1 MTFEDDPVCDGVN
14 GTTRFL
20 CHEGDYD
27 PFFYRCLEQF
37 GSGQIYF
44 ALGSFLLVLGILGFC
59 YLKYRFRNEKI
70 FLDFLHKTTI
80 GFLIL
85 FTGWQGITLITIA
98 CYMWSFYATIIVIL
112 ISMPLIAWLIVR
124 SVHYNVNLD
133 KHEMIELAVGDH
145 FQDFNN
151 SSLASITCLAL
162 LQFIL
167 CLIFLCSIFA
177 ENHSG
182 PKFCVRTVIYYCI
195 GMNVQFMYIF
205 HHFINA
211 LLDKEKFW
219 DSVEDTKM
227 FCCLSEIN
235 QEQSHWK
242 KISRYEVRYRRFL
255 YRFINGCVMLWVIAL
270 IPIQITV
277 SEGVQ
282 DVVLNIVAAYFITE
296 LDDLNRDAK
305 ITLST
310 NMERF
315 RMVRNTKIL
324 YKWKS
329 NISIY
334 EVKSHDNLFSSHTIR
349 SLGIDDYID
358 DYTLGEI
365 PLDASQ
371 NEGKEENESYTN
383 IIREVKPSISQTKSS
398 SKAQKVTFQNQTSSN
413 LSPTR
418 QSSSLFP
425 PTRSLII
432 NNVPKKQ
439 NVSVLSMNN
448 AHEGDNEVF
457 GLDVPEYASV
467 DERSISSDDENCDDD
482 KFYSC

>member
-1 MTFEDDPVCDGVN
+1 
-14 GTTRFL
+14 
-20 CHEGDYD
+20 
-27 PFFYRCLEQF
+27 
-37 GSGQIYF
+37 
-44 ALGSFLLVLGILGFC
+44 
-59 YLKYRFRNEKI
+59 
-70 FLDFLHKTTI
+70 
-80 GFLIL
+80 
-85 FTGWQGITLITIA
+85 
-98 CYMWSFYATIIVIL
+98 
-112 ISMPLIAWLIVR
+112 
-124 SVHYNVNLD
+124 
-133 KHEMIELAVGDH
+133 
-145 FQDFNN
+145 
-151 SSLASITCLAL
+151 
-162 LQFIL
+162 
-167 CLIFLCSIFA
+167 
-177 ENHSG
+177 
-182 PKFCVRTVIYYCI
+182 
-195 GMNVQFMYIF
+195 
-205 HHFINA
+205 
-211 LLDKEKFW
+211 
-219 DSVEDTKM
+219 
-227 FCCLSEIN
+227 
-235 QEQSHWK
+235 
-242 KISRYEVRYRRFL
+242 
-255 YRFINGCVMLWVIAL
+255 
-270 IPIQITV
+270 
-277 SEGVQ
+277 
-282 DVVLNIVAAYFITE
+282 
-296 LDDLNRDAK
+296 
-305 ITLST
+305 
-310 NMERF
+310 MERF

-358 DYTLGEI
+358 DYSLGEI

-371 NEGKEENESYTN
+371 NEGKEEIESYTN

-457 GLDVPEYASV
+457 GLDVPEYASI